1 MNLHV
6 DLYETFWWSCTCN
19 KKIARPTPTPRTRT
33 RLANANG
40 SCNARPGEKTNICC
54 SISTLFLDSHMSP
67 SRQSFKQFNQS
78 PCSTVTVH
86 KFTFTFTFTFTLTLL
101 RQGTFHCIALSHWL
115 IRYRQKQK
123 CRRFWQFFAQ
133 ANNYPRNVCSS
144 TGIDFLQTKQRPT
157 GTTRTSKYAGGA
169 SILMSWCFAFAKY
182 SRDWD

>member
-1 MNLHV
+1 MPMPMGLATHDQVKRQIFVAPSPHFSWTLTCLLHRNP
-6 DLYETFWWSCTCN
+6 S
-19 KKIARPTPTPRTRT
+19 KK
-33 RLANANG
+33 
-40 SCNARPGEKTNICC
+40 
-54 SISTLFLDSHMSP
+54 
-67 SRQSFKQFNQS
+67 FNQS

-86 KFTFTFTFTFTLTLL
+86 KFAFTFTLL

-115 IRYRQKQK
+115 IRYRQKHK
-123 CRRFWQFFAQ
+123 CRQFWQFWQFFAQ

-157 GTTRTSKYAGGA
+157 GTTGTSKYAGGA

>member
-33 RLANANG
+33 RLANANANG

-54 SISTLFLDSHMSP
+54 SISTLFLDSHMPP

-86 KFTFTFTFTFTLTLL
+86 KFTFTLL

-115 IRYRQKQK
+115 IRYQQKHK
-123 CRRFWQFFAQ
+123 CRQFWQFFAQ

-144 TGIDFLQTKQRPT
+144 TGTGSQCHYRYIFSANQTTPNWYYRYQQICR
-157 GTTRTSKYAGGA
+157 RSFHFNVMVFRVRE
-169 SILMSWCFAFAKY
+169 I
-182 SRDWD
+182 

>member
-19 KKIARPTPTPRTRT
+19 KKIARPTPTPRT

-54 SISTLFLDSHMSP
+54 SISTLFLDSHMPP

-86 KFTFTFTFTFTLTLL
+86 KFAFTFTLL

-115 IRYRQKQK
+115 IRYRQKHK
-123 CRRFWQFFAQ
+123 CRQFWQFWQFFAQ